1 MVLMCQRL
9 LPEAQR
15 DIYLQGALSFTLP
28 KGHTSVSVYCS
39 PHNPGARELAE
50 ELNAAFSSSTGP
62 SGRRSAERTSS
73 SRRTSSNFASSTG
86 LGGRRSTNS
95 RSIRRTSS
103 RLSRRLSPGILQ
115 SRGVSSSR
123 YSVSGHFLEIVDELG
138 SSEADPKCDHM
149 LVYLNAVTWM
159 HDPEALAVDIREA
172 QRLGV
177 HLQPCHE
184 FPSALDSGSS
194 GSMRKALNFKQI
206 MDTTPPDLTIGAR
219 NIYKQIAIS
228 LKGGELREVGLAA
241 LASKLVTRVPLAP
254 ISSSRSDTN
263 CGASE
268 RTPARKLTKSNSLNN
283 LTAATRAA
291 ATPVA
296 ATPAAAKHAPLHA
309 PLARAITLGSFRRGS
324 ITQLTTTT
332 LTTFRRSSVTQLKG
346 ARSETLNKW
355 KQASQL

>member
-1 MVLMCQRL
+1 
-9 LPEAQR
+9 
-15 DIYLQGALSFTLP
+15 
-28 KGHTSVSVYCS
+28 
-39 PHNPGARELAE
+39 
-50 ELNAAFSSSTGP
+50 
-62 SGRRSAERTSS
+62 
-73 SRRTSSNFASSTG
+73 
-86 LGGRRSTNS
+86 
-95 RSIRRTSS
+95 
-103 RLSRRLSPGILQ
+103 
-115 SRGVSSSR
+115 
-123 YSVSGHFLEIVDELG
+123 
-138 SSEADPKCDHM
+138 
-149 LVYLNAVTWM
+149 
-159 HDPEALAVDIREA
+159 
-172 QRLGV
+172 
-177 HLQPCHE
+177 
-184 FPSALDSGSS
+184 
-194 GSMRKALNFKQI
+194 
-206 MDTTPPDLTIGAR
+206 MDMTPPDLTIGAR